1 MRLRTILLPI
11 ALALTP
17 YFYFIFKRFLRTL
30 GVRIKRRREKLLL
43 FGVAAVL
50 MLGGILLSWT
60 SAVFLLHLAAF
71 AGVVQLINFILKKSA
86 RARYARGF
94 SLWKRLYGLL
104 AIPLLLS
111 VGMTVYGYVN
121 LHTVRQ
127 TAYTVHTSKEIRSAG
142 YRVALIA
149 DVHFGV
155 SLDEQELLQKCA
167 EISAQSPDLVLLCG
181 DIVDNSTTPEGMR
194 AVFRA
199 FGGIQS
205 SYGTYY
211 VYGNHDRPHRMM
223 EGMFDTEELNAA
235 IKGSGITILQDA
247 HVQITDEL
255 VLVGREDRSKDS
267 DEAPRASVSELLASV
282 DATDFILMLDHQP
295 NEYAQNAAAGTDL
308 LLSGHT
314 HGGQIFP
321 IDVLQEL
328 VPFNDAVY
336 GEYALGEGGTAI
348 VTAGFGTWE
357 IPVKTAAPAEY
368 VIIDILPK

>member
-1 MRLRTILLPI
+1 MRTILLPI

-30 GVRIKRRREKLLL
+30 GVQIKRRREKLLL
-43 FGVAAVL
+43 FGAAAVL

-86 RARYARGF
+86 RVRYAQGF

-104 AIPLLLS
+104 VIPLLLS

-155 SLDEQELLQKCA
+155 SLDETELLQKCA
-167 EISAQSPDLVLLCG
+167 EISAQSPDLVILCG
-181 DIVDNSTTPEGMR
+181 DIVDNSTTSEGMR

-199 FGGIQS
+199 LGGIQS
-205 SYGTYY
+205 TYGTYY
-211 VYGNHDRPHRMM
+211 VYGNHDRPFRMM
-223 EGMFDTEELNAA
+223 EGAFDTEELNAA
-235 IKGSGITILQDA
+235 IKESGITILRDA
-247 HVQITDEL
+247 HVQITEDL

-282 DATDFILMLDHQP
+282 DVTDFILMLDHQP

-321 IDVLQEL
+321 IDILQEL

-357 IPVKTAAPAEY
+357 IPIKTAAPAEY
-368 VIIDILPK
+368 VIIDILPR